1 MVDTAAVA
9 AVIRLGDL
17 ELEDDRFAI
26 HRFSAADPLWS
37 SLDQVGMLQAPF
49 IWGGEDRRYMVVDGF
64 KRLRWARASGR
75 EEILCRIFPA
85 DTDYGQL
92 WRLRV
97 EGKLFGPPLNTAEK
111 AQLIAKA
118 AEAMPLPYLTERL
131 LPALGLPPR
140 GDVLDSW
147 RRLAQAGDELLRA
160 VAADEVCER
169 VALRL
174 LPWSE
179 AERTAMLTLLKELR
193 CSASIQVEI
202 LERICEIALQRDHQ
216 PLTVLTEPELRA
228 ILQDRQANRR
238 QKTLVVREVLNRW
251 RFPRLRAREERFA
264 RSVQALQLPRGV
276 RLQPPPAFEG
286 EDWRLEITFASP
298 EELLHL
304 LARMQPCLR
313 SQSLAAVLE
322 GDDSRGPGTPAA
334 SSSDG
339 EGLKRSG

>member
-1 MVDTAAVA
+1 MADTAAVA

-17 ELEDDRFAI
+17 ELADDRFSI
-26 HRFSAADPLWS
+26 HRFSAEDQLRD
-37 SLDQVGMLQAPF
+37 SLDQVGMIEAPF
-49 IWGGEDRRYMVVDGF
+49 VWGGEDRRYMVVDGF

-75 EEILCRIFPA
+75 DEIVCRVFPA
-85 DTDYGQL
+85 DTDYEYL
-92 WRLRV
+92 WRLRA
-97 EGKLFGPPLNTAEK
+97 EGKLFGPPLNTAER

-118 AEAMPLPYLTERL
+118 AAVLPLPYLTERL

-202 LERICEIALQRDHQ
+202 LERIGEIALQRDQQ
-216 PLTVLTEPELRA
+216 PLTVLTEPELQT
-228 ILQDRQANRR
+228 ILQNRQANRR
-238 QKTLVVREVLNRW
+238 QKTLVVRELLNRW

-298 EELLHL
+298 EELHSL
-304 LARMQPCLR
+304 LAKMQSCSR
-313 SQSLAAVLE
+313 FQSLAAVLE
-322 GDDSRGPGTPAA
+322 GGGAPRPGVASAA
-334 SSSDG
+334 LGDG
-339 EGLKRSG
+339 KER